1 MVCQPECRAWECNQ
15 IELDKKETGKHSASF
30 LCYNTVSMKR
40 VVIIII
46 ALIILSGGLYWYLY
60 QPDEELSTTDKG
72 FQFIRDSYQGFRYED
87 SYLQYRYPTENLSC
101 AGVPGCDLSYRLL
114 DAYFDVVMLSRAG
127 ASETDLGQQ
136 LTDADQVFEAIL
148 PTWESGTIKDTLASE
163 GSEDYALDTYCIMGY
178 LFEDKVMADIVAGY
192 RTGQGWFES
201 DHFPQDTWRNI
212 ADETW
217 CLRLLMITEKDIN
230 ILPEAVQRKIIETNK
245 YLTEEP
251 LINQQAVLYHMV
263 QLLND
268 AIEAGVDLDEAQ
280 STLDSYSDQLVL
292 LTMENELWSQPLAL
306 ANTLEALASIGYSD
320 KEILGKIVDRL
331 TALQREDGSWWAN
344 PVSNNGNVFTTL
356 RANLAL
362 LEYKKLNNNQ

>member
-1 MVCQPECRAWECNQ
+1 
-15 IELDKKETGKHSASF
+15 
-30 LCYNTVSMKR
+30 MKR
-40 VVIIII
+40 IVFIIIV
-46 ALIILSGGLYWYLY
+46 LIILSGGLYWYLY
-60 QPDEELSTTDKG
+60 QPDTEPSATDKG
-72 FQFIRDSYQGFRYED
+72 FQFVRDSYQGFSYED
-87 SYLQYRYPTENLSC
+87 SYLKYRYPTENLSC
-101 AGVPGCDLSYRLL
+101 AGVSGCDLSYRLL

-127 ASETDLGQQ
+127 ASEVDLGQQ

-148 PTWESGTIKDTLASE
+148 PTWQSGTIKDTLASE

-178 LFEDKVMADIVAGY
+178 LFEDKVMADVVASY
-192 RTGQGWFES
+192 RTGHGWFES

-217 CLRLLMITEKDIN
+217 CLRLMMVTGKESDI
-230 ILPEAVQRKIIETNK
+230 IPEAIQRKIIETDE
-245 YLTEEP
+245 YLLDES

-268 AIEAGVDLDEAQ
+268 AIAAGVNLEGMKTALDN
-280 STLDSYSDQLVL
+280 YSDQLVL

-320 KEILGKIVDRL
+320 KEILSKIADQL

-344 PVSNNGNVFTTL
+344 PISNNGNVFITL

-362 LEYKKLNNNQ
+362 LEYKKLNNTQ